1 MTSRDAVAHLRYQLH
16 RHGWL
21 AVVGLALIA
30 GAIGL
35 QLFGVA
41 QARAH
46 TAQLRAQAAVVRQRL
61 AQVPDQNEAANSRL
75 AAFYASLPGAS
86 GALDAIDLIHRSAGA
101 NGVKL
106 AQGEYRLTRE
116 GSAQLLR
123 YQITLPARSNYLPLR
138 AWLADVMNAL
148 PTAALDEISF
158 KRDNVG
164 NAAVEAH
171 VRLTLFLKVP

>member
-1 MTSRDAVAHLRYQLH
+1 MTSRNAFAHLRYQFY
-16 RHGWL
+16 RHGWP
-21 AVVGLALIA
+21 AAAGLALIA
-30 GAIGL
+30 SAIGL

-41 QARAH
+41 QSRAH
-46 TAQLRAQAAVVRQRL
+46 AAQLRAEAAVLRQRL
-61 AQVPDQNEAANSRL
+61 AQVPDQKEAANKRL
-75 AAFYASLPGAS
+75 AAFYASLPAAS
-86 GALDAIDLIHRSAGA
+86 GALEAIDLIHRSASA

-123 YQITLPARSNYLPLR
+123 YQITLPAHSNYPPLR

-148 PTAALDEISF
+148 PAAALDEISF

-164 NAAVEAH
+164 SAAVEAR
-171 VRLTLFLKVP
+171 VRLTLCLRAS

>member
-1 MTSRDAVAHLRYQLH
+1 MTPRDAVAHLRYQLL
-16 RHGWL
+16 RHGWP

-30 GAIGL
+30 CAIGL
-35 QLFGVA
+35 QYFGVV
-41 QARAH
+41 QAREQ
-46 TAQLRAQAAVVRQRL
+46 TVQLRAQAAVVRQRL
-61 AQVPDQNEAANSRL
+61 AQVPDQNEAANNRL
-75 AAFYASLPGAS
+75 AAFYARLPGTS
-86 GALDAIDLIHRSAGA
+86 GALDAIDLIHRSAGT

-106 AQGEYRLTRE
+106 AQGEYRLMRE

-123 YQITLPARSNYLPLR
+123 YQITLPARSNYLSLR
-138 AWLADVMNAL
+138 AWLTDVMNAL

-164 NAAVEAH
+164 NTAVEAN